1 MAVFQK
7 FKSLNMKYSRWA
19 PKGIILLRTTFIGVF
34 WRKNPFRSI
43 GCRLFKR
50 PKNEEKASALTPEA
64 RQNHVGLFAEQK
76 PLN

>member
-34 WRKNPFRSI
+34 CVKI
-43 GCRLFKR
+43 RLEVLAVDCSKD
-50 PKNEEKASALTPEA
+50 PKTKKKLV
-64 RQNHVGLFAEQK
+64 H
-76 PLN
+76 